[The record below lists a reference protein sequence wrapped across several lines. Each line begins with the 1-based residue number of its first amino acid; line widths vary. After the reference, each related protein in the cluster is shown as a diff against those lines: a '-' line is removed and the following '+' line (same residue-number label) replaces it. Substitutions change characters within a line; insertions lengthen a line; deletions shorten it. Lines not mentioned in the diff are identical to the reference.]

1 VEGDSCAGVAAAAE
15 VIVGMA
21 LASAHDRVASP
32 ADDGAEREPSVH
44 PVRPLFGAAFL
55 ADSGTLPS
63 LAAGGA
69 ILAGVHARRV
79 RLEAEAAGFVSRD
92 AVAAARP
99 TEGADFFALQAEA
112 RACYELGTSGVVLA
126 PCAGGGGDWTHAHG
140 FGSQAPRDAD
150 FFTAF
155 LSAGGL
161 AAVRLGALVWLRA
174 LAEGALP
181 LLRPT
186 FTIEGTGFVHRPAPV
201 LVRGALGAEVR
212 F

>member
-21 LASAHDRVASP
+21 LASAHDPVAP
-32 ADDGAEREPSVH
+32 PDDGADREPSLH
-44 PVRPLFGAAFL
+44 PVRPLFGAEFL
-55 ADSGTLPS
+55 VDDGTLPS

-79 RLEAEAAGFVSRD
+79 RLEAEAAAFVSRD

-99 TEGADFFALQAEA
+99 TEGADFFALQAAA
-112 RACYELGTSGVVLA
+112 RACYEMGSSRVVLA
-126 PCAGGGGDWTHAHG
+126 PCAGGGSDWTHAHG
-140 FGSQAPRDAD
+140 FGSQTPRDAD

-186 FTIEGTGFVHRPAPV
+186 FTIEGTGFVHRAAPL
-201 LVRGALGAEVR
+201 LVRGALGVEVR